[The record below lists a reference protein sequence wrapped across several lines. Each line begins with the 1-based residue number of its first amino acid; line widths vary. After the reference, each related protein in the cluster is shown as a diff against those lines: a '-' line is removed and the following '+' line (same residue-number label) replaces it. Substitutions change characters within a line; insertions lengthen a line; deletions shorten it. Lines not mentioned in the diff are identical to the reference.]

1 MESKPQ
7 SKRSEG
13 QIKYEKFLEVYRKAY
28 PELKRITQYEKA
40 NEEWPKIKNDEN
52 LRNQRMAELS
62 SKAQTSKANA
72 FSNFMNLFVKQ
83 KAKNDENQPSTSA
96 RGTHK

>member
-1 MESKPQ
+1 
-7 SKRSEG
+7 
-13 QIKYEKFLEVYRKAY
+13 
-28 PELKRITQYEKA
+28 
-40 NEEWPKIKNDEN
+40 
-52 LRNQRMAELS
+52 MAELS